1 MNVNLSSSFITPSQ
15 TNTSPSTHNAPPL
28 LPRAASALAL
38 SGDTQCELALLVL
51 KALPD
56 DVYSDGVSVP
66 RRNEM
71 LSALHK
77 EMPAV
82 LDYLSQIMS
91 RTMDGQHSAE
101 RIIIL
106 EALCGG
112 EVFGFGVEG
121 LGFGV

>member
-1 MNVNLSSSFITPSQ
+1 
-15 TNTSPSTHNAPPL
+15 
-28 LPRAASALAL
+28 
-38 SGDTQCELALLVL
+38 
-51 KALPD
+51 
-56 DVYSDGVSVP
+56 VP

-121 LGFGV
+121 LGFGVWSLRFWVWSSGFRVSSLGFGDQGSGIRV

>member
-1 MNVNLSSSFITPSQ
+1 
-15 TNTSPSTHNAPPL
+15 
-28 LPRAASALAL
+28 
-38 SGDTQCELALLVL
+38 
-51 KALPD
+51 
-56 DVYSDGVSVP
+56 
-66 RRNEM
+66 M

-112 EVFGFGVEG
+112 EVFGFGVKG